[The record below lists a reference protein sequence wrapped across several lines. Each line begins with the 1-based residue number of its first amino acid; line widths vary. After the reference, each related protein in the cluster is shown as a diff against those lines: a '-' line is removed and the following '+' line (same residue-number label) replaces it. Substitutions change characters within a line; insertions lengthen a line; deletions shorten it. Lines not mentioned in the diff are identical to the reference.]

1 VGTFTALTAC
11 TEQTVHASFLLLQQV
26 RLSLSL
32 KTEPINPSLK
42 QGVMMPAKPKSLE
55 YLKFHK
61 AINLEEFL
69 HVQKRMLLKKTC
81 LNKRRMIE
89 IISGNE
95 SEVEI
100 MDGIAAGMTY
110 E

>member
-1 VGTFTALTAC
+1 
-11 TEQTVHASFLLLQQV
+11 
-26 RLSLSL
+26 
-32 KTEPINPSLK
+32 
-42 QGVMMPAKPKSLE
+42 
-55 YLKFHK
+55 
-61 AINLEEFL
+61 
-69 HVQKRMLLKKTC
+69 MLLKKTC